1 VKVTALRNPCE
12 QIKPPTR
19 AAQAG
24 PQPRR
29 GRAPGPQ
36 GQDQGIVLRGGL
48 VRPGDAIRR
57 PRTSIPS
64 RLGSPTLK
72 TARSWCAATGFARRP
87 ATGPGQ
93 AFLLARPEA
102 APHHPVRGWPPAEDS
117 RSSWSVPV
125 PY

>member
-57 PRTSIPS
+57 PQTSIPS

-72 TARSWCAATGFARRP
+72 TARSWCAATGSATTCHRAWAGVPAGSTRSRTSSSGPRLTSCRGLPVQLIRAR
-87 ATGPGQ
+87 T
-93 AFLLARPEA
+93 
-102 APHHPVRGWPPAEDS
+102 VW
-117 RSSWSVPV
+117 
-125 PY
+125 